1 MKNKLI
7 KMDVTLELASDVGTL
22 IREKE
27 KLIDELD
34 HIIKKGLYKRVK
46 SEECSENSK
55 QQFFINPFNP

>member
-7 KMDVTLELASDVGTL
+7 KMDVTLELASDVGIL

-34 HIIKKGLYKRVK
+34 HIIKKGLYERVK

-55 QQFFINPFNP
+55 LQFFINPFNP